1 MPYPDIGGG
10 RSINPGLMNANKE
23 ARKLFYVGA
32 GSPPRGTILRI
43 SGTDGQTLTALPATN
58 ATLAGSSGP
67 LYMLVSQKIA
77 DGSTPGF
84 LAGFCKG
91 VMHGVIEEQNTSAL
105 AVGDPIYLST
115 AGGWTATKPTAA
127 GVRLIGYVIKVGTTD
142 GQILFVGTP
151 MSDTTR
157 PHMSPMVVVSKAAT
171 AGTAVFS
178 VVDLGGN
185 YDGKPVVASVM
196 DGTKYVT
203 GVAWNGS
210 GQLTITSSASHTSRI
225 AVCIGIDGDSL

>member
-178 VVDLGGN
+178 VADLGGN

>member
-23 ARKLFYVGA
+23 ARKLFYVGS

-142 GQILFVGTP
+142 GQILFIGTP
-151 MSDTTR
+151 MSETTR
-157 PHMSPMVVVSKAAT
+157 PHMSPMVVVSKAITASAT
-171 AGTAVFS
+171 LAFS
-178 VVDLGGN
+178 VSDLGGN
-185 YDGKPVVASVM
+185 FDGKPVLVVP
-196 DGTKYVT
+196 
-203 GVAWNGS
+203 
-210 GQLTITSSASHTSRI
+210 TSRST
-225 AVCIGIDGDSL
+225 IGMGVVRSR

>member
-32 GSPPRGTILRI
+32 GSPARGTILRI

-142 GQILFVGTP
+142 GQILFIGTP
-151 MSDTTR
+151 MSETTR

-178 VVDLGGN
+178 VADLGGN